1 MEVNET
7 IKGILKDNKQAL
19 ADNDLE
25 SLYDD
30 MDRRVSRAFILP
42 GIVGDVTNVLDQCG
56 IDIIRECNKLG
67 YIPKYFLYNNHYL
80 GSMIGKGDRL
90 YGGRDALILPPN
102 IKEIRSQAFCL
113 ATTPNI
119 IDIRNVK
126 DIGEWAFV
134 ESDIETLI
142 LGPTGP
148 IGEDAFMDTK
158 LKKVYLPKVLLN
170 NDKYVE
176 SLFFNSGVDIY
187 KIDLIGY

>member
-1 MEVNET
+1 MKIHDMYKDLLKAN
-7 IKGILKDNKQAL
+7 KDNLANNAL
-19 ADNDLE
+19 DKLYEDL
-25 SLYDD
+25 SG
-30 MDRRVSRAFILP
+30 RVAKHEILP
-42 GIVGDVTNVLDQCG
+42 GSVGDITKILEECG
-56 IDIIRECNKLG
+56 IDMIRECNKLG
-67 YIPKYFLYNNHYL
+67 YIPEYFLYNNHYL
-80 GSMIGKGDRL
+80 GSMIGKGDTL